1 MCMENKTKKNVRIKN
16 WYHFPT
22 IKFLDSI
29 KTVSEILKVENLF
42 QENLME
48 VNQTKQRYKL

>member
-22 IKFLDSI
+22 IKFLNGI
-29 KTVSEILKVENLF
+29 KTVSEILKVENLS

-48 VNQTKQRYKL
+48 INQIKQRYKL

>member
-1 MCMENKTKKNVRIKN
+1 MENKTKKNVRIKN
-16 WYHFPT
+16 WYHFLT
-22 IKFLDSI
+22 IKFLDGI
-29 KTVSEILKVENLF
+29 KTVSEILKIEKLS

>member
-1 MCMENKTKKNVRIKN
+1 MYMENKTKKNVRIDI

-22 IKFLDSI
+22 IKFLDGI
-29 KTVSEILKVENLF
+29 KTVSEILKVENLS

-48 VNQTKQRYKL
+48 VNQTKQR